1 MSTRGSHD
9 SAAGLFITNVDVVD
23 GLGTPA
29 RRRDVLVVDGRIAAV
44 AEPGDASSPATGDAG
59 LRVVDGGGRVLAPGF
74 IDVHAHDDAA
84 VLTDPTMLCK
94 TSQGVTTVVLGNC
107 GIGLA
112 PHSAAL
118 GRQLAGELAAVLG
131 YAIAQQ
137 PTGYGDYLRL
147 LHESPSALN
156 RAGLVPHGALRL
168 AAMGDAARAADE
180 AEIDA
185 MCDLLTAALEAG
197 AVGMSTGL
205 VYHPGRYAQ
214 TRELQRLCEIL
225 AAQGAVYASHI
236 RDEGARVLESI
247 SEVLALGRSTG
258 CQVHVSHLKA
268 TGLDGIDRMRSALD
282 DIHAAAEAGVSV
294 TFDVYPYTS
303 GSTALE
309 PALRAAT
316 SSATYPRA
324 VRVISAPDL
333 RELEGRY
340 LADLAE
346 EWGTTQEQAVALIA
360 ERDDSVTAV
369 IEMMSPDTVAAALA
383 SPLAMIGSDGLP
395 NPRGRTHPRM
405 FGTFPRVLGRYVRPE
420 GSLDLVDVIRRMT
433 SLPAQR
439 FGLLDRGTIQVGGC
453 ADLVLFD
460 PATVRDRATH
470 DEPDLL
476 ADGIEMVIVNGA
488 VTVERQTP
496 SAALAGDVLVRRP

>member
-1 MSTRGSHD
+1 MSTPD
-9 SAAGLFITNVDVVD
+9 SLFISNVGVVD
-23 GLGTPA
+23 GLGTPV
-29 RRRDVLVVDGRIAAV
+29 RRRNVLVVDGRIAAV
-44 AEPGDASSPATGDAG
+44 TDPDDAPSSSPATGG
-59 LRVVDGGGRVLAPGF
+59 VGPHVIDGHGRILSPGF
-74 IDVHAHDDAA
+74 IDVHTHDDAA
-84 VLTDPTMLCK
+84 VLMDPTMLCK

-107 GIGLA
+107 GIGIA
-112 PHSAAL
+112 PHSPAL
-118 GRQLAGELAAVLG
+118 GRHLAGEFAAVLG
-131 YAIAQQ
+131 YVIAKQ
-137 PTGYGDYLRL
+137 PAGYGEYLRL
-147 LHESPSALN
+147 LRESPSALN

-168 AAMGDAARAADE
+168 AAMGDATRAADD

-185 MCDLLTAALEAG
+185 MCELLTAALEAG

-214 TRELQRLCEIL
+214 TRELERLCAVL
-225 AAQGAVYASHI
+225 AARGAIYASHI

-258 CQVHVSHLKA
+258 CQVHVSHLKT
-268 TGLDGIDRMRSALD
+268 TGLDGIGRMRRALD
-282 DIHAAAEAGVSV
+282 DIHAAAEAGVPV

-316 SSATYPRA
+316 SSATDPRA
-324 VRVISAPDL
+324 VRVISAPEL
-333 RELEGRY
+333 PELEGRY

-346 EWGTTQEQAVALIA
+346 EWGTTQEQAVTRIA
-360 ERDDSVTAV
+360 ERDGSVTAV

-405 FGTFPRVLGRYVRPE
+405 FGTFPRVLGRYVRP
-420 GSLDLVDVIRRMT
+420 GGPLDLVEAIRRMT

-439 FGLLDRGTIQVGGC
+439 FGLRDRGAIQGGRC
-453 ADLVLFD
+453 ADLVLFN
-460 PATVRDRATH
+460 PAAVRDRATH

-488 VTVERQTP
+488 VTVNRQTP